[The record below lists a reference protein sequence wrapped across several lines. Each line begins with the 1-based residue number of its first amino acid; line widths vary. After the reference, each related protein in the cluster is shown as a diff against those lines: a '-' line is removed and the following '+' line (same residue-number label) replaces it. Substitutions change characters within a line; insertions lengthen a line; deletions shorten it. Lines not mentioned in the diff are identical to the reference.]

1 MVTKNAYTAK
11 EIQLLEG
18 LEPVRKRPGMY
29 IGSTDSRGLHELLR
43 EIVDNSVDESFAGVA
58 KNIWVTLSKDG
69 SATVKDN
76 GRGIPV
82 DKHKSGISA
91 LEVTMTKLHAG
102 GKFGGGAYKIS
113 GGLHG
118 VGASVVNALSSFFR
132 VVVLRDNKAYYQE
145 YKRGQP
151 AKGVATATQKQLDE
165 WFPASWGIK
174 TGEGQTGTVTTFYP
188 DQDIFEGIEFD
199 SIKVKNLLRDR
210 AYLVAG
216 LSFHYEDER
225 TGEEGNYYFEGGI
238 KSLVA
243 HTNRGKNPISDVLY
257 ITAEDPT
264 ISCEVAIQ
272 YTDSFNEN
280 VKGFV
285 NGINTIDGGTH
296 VTGFRIALTRAI
308 SDYAKRVI
316 ANGNGKEEK
325 NGLTGD
331 DMKEGLTA
339 VVYIKMPSNA
349 LQFESQT
356 KAKLNNPEVQ
366 GFTATAVKEGLD
378 TFFEEHPADAKKI
391 VEKVSLAA
399 QARLAA
405 RAAKDAVLRK
415 GALEGATLPG
425 KLADCQTSDPAVSE
439 LYIVE
444 GDSAGGCFSGNTKV
458 ALANG
463 RNISFRQLI
472 KENREGKKNYCYTIK
487 SNGSI
492 GLGLIKNPRLTKTNS
507 KVLKVV
513 LDNNEEIICTP
524 DHLFMLRD
532 GSYKRADLLTRSDSL
547 MPLGKQ
553 LSRIGKRITIKGYEL
568 VYDPSQYRWIFTHIL
583 ADEYNLERGVYDKSK
598 GDHRHHLDFDKLNN
612 NPDNLTRI
620 GKEEHLHYH
629 AEHARKTLLT
639 KSVQDKLRKI
649 RKTKAF
655 REKIRETMTTERMR
669 KILSDRAKKQWD
681 NPIYKAYMLQK
692 FLEFYKNNKEYRE
705 KNARILYEGQ
715 NKYWGKEVN
724 RKKQSERVR
733 NFFVQHPEIKKWLR
747 QIALRQW
754 SNPNLRAWRSLE
766 TKGQWTSEFRA
777 RRKRTYNQT
786 YLRKTLSVL
795 HEILKK
801 EGKIDKLVYDNVRRE
816 TKDKSLIR
824 YETVCKRFFEG
835 NEAKFKE
842 AVFNFNHKIRDI
854 VPLEKGINVFDLEVE
869 GTHNFALSSGVFVH
883 NSAKQGRDRKF
894 QAILPLGGK
903 ILNTERAQLDK
914 IVKFEEIK
922 NLIIALGGGIGDSL
936 NYDKVR
942 YHRIII
948 MTDADVDGEHIKTLL
963 LTFFYRHMPEI
974 VRRGYLYIALPPLY
988 RIQIAKDVAYA
999 YSDEEK
1005 EKAINNSSAR
1015 KEKGGRKVII
1025 QRYKGLGEMNPT
1037 QLWETTMDPTVR
1049 TLKQVTSE
1057 DAGAADRMFSMLMG
1071 EEVPPR
1077 KKFIQTHAKMATLDI

>member
-1 MVTKNAYTAK
+1 MATKNDYTAK

-18 LEPVRKRPGMY
+18 LEPVRKRPGMF
-29 IGSTDSRGLHELLR
+29 IGSTDSRGLHECLR
-43 EIVDNSVDESFAGVA
+43 EIVDNSVDESFAGIA
-58 KNIWVTLSKDG
+58 KNIWVTLAKDG

-82 DKHKSGISA
+82 DRHKSGISA

-102 GKFGGGAYKIS
+102 GKFGGGAYKVS

-118 VGASVVNALSSFFR
+118 VGASVVNALSIYFR
-132 VVVLRDNKAYYQE
+132 VVVLRDKKAYYQE
-145 YKRGQP
+145 YKRGKP

-165 WFPASWGIK
+165 WFPKVWGVK
-174 TGEGQTGTVTTFYP
+174 AEEGQTGTITTFYP
-188 DQDIFEGIEFD
+188 DKDVFGETVFDIT
-199 SIKVKNLLRDR
+199 KVKNLLRDR

-216 LSFHYEDER
+216 LSFHFEDER
-225 TGEEGNYYFEGGI
+225 DGEAANYYFEGGI

-272 YTDSFNEN
+272 YTDSFTEN

-296 VTGFRIALTRAI
+296 LTGFRIALTRAI
-308 SDYAKRVI
+308 SDYAKRLI
-316 ANGNGKEEK
+316 GNGNGKEEK

-339 VVYIKMPSNA
+339 VVYIKMPSDA

-378 TFFEEHPADAKKI
+378 TFFEEHPSDAKKI
-391 VEKVSLAA
+391 VEKVFLAA
-399 QARLAA
+399 KARLAA

-425 KLADCQTSDPAVSE
+425 KLADCQTSDPSISE

-444 GDSAGGCFSGNTKV
+444 GDSAGGCFSGNTEV
-458 ALANG
+458 ALADG
-463 RNISFRQLI
+463 RNLSFRDLV
-472 KENREGKKNYCYTIK
+472 REHKKGKKNYCYTIK

-507 KVLKVV
+507 NVLKVV

-532 GSYKRADLLTRSDSL
+532 GSYKRANLLTKSDSL

-620 GKEEHLHYH
+620 GKEEHLQYH

-639 KSVQDKLRKI
+639 KSVQDKLKKI
-649 RKTKAF
+649 RK
-655 REKIRETMTTERMR
+655 TMTTERMR
-669 KILSDRAKKQWD
+669 KILSDRAKKQW
-681 NPIYKAYMLQK
+681 
-692 FLEFYKNNKEYRE
+692 
-705 KNARILYEGQ
+705 G
-715 NKYWGKEVN
+715 
-724 RKKQSERVR
+724 
-733 NFFVQHPEIKKWLR
+733 
-747 QIALRQW
+747 
-754 SNPNLRAWRSLE
+754 NPNLRSWRSLK
-766 TKGQWTSEFRA
+766 TRGQWTSEFRA
-777 RRKRTYNQT
+777 RRKRAYNQT
-786 YLRKTLSVL
+786 YLRKALSVL

-801 EGKIDKLVYDNVRRE
+801 EGEIDKDKYQNLRLRN
-816 TKDKSLIR
+816 KDKNLLR
-824 YETVCKRFFEG
+824 LETISGRFFEG
-835 NEAKFKE
+835 NEKRLQE
-842 AVFNFNHKIRDI
+842 AVLNFNHRIKKIVQLKRKID
-854 VPLEKGINVFDLEVE
+854 VYDLEVE
-869 GTHNFALSSGVFVH
+869 GTHSFALASGVFVH
-883 NSAKQGRDRKF
+883 NSAKQGRDRRF

-922 NLIIALGGGIGDSL
+922 DLIIALGGGIGDSL
-936 NYDKVR
+936 NYDKIR

-963 LTFFYRHMPEI
+963 LTFFFRHMPEI

-988 RIQIAKDVAYA
+988 RIQSGKEIV
-999 YSDEEK
+999 YSYDDLEK
-1005 EKAINNSSAR
+1005 ERII
-1015 KEKGGRKVII
+1015 KEMGDGKVVI

-1037 QLWETTMDPTVR
+1037 QLWETTMDPGVR
-1049 TLKQVTSE
+1049 TLKQVAIE
-1057 DAGAADRMFSMLMG
+1057 DAEGADRMFSMLMG